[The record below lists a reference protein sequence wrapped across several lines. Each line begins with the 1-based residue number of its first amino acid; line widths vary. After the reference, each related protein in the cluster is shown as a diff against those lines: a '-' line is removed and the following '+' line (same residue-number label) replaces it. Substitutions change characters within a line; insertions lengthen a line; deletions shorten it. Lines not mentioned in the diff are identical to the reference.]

1 MSTRLDDEN
10 IQNQITPK
18 NIGNKITQT
27 YKPYKN
33 GELEEEEDDT
43 NKWRPIEKWGDRENG
58 KTSIFKFFH
67 QNKCKIS
74 YNKILYTDLGVLLK
88 AKTNL

>member
-18 NIGNKITQT
+18 NIGDKITQT

-33 GELEEEEDDT
+33 GELEEEEDDA
-43 NKWRPIEKWGDRENG
+43 NKWRPIEEWGNIENG
-58 KTSIFKFFH
+58 NTSTF
-67 QNKCKIS
+67 
-74 YNKILYTDLGVLLK
+74 
-88 AKTNL
+88 